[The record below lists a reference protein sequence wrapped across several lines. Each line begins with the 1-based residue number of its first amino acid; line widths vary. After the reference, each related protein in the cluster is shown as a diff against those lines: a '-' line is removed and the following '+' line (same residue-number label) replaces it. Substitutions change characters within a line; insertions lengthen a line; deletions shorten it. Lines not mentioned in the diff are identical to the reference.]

1 MPAELFSEITPRG
14 FTSIQERVSSWGGS
28 RGYVKF
34 WVWDADPGRSGNPM
48 LPGVLLETPLSPS
61 PSSGAVNS
69 AAPRGLSIRSPRRR
83 ALQPFLLRVCASPAH
98 FPAAELF
105 GNCFCSFPGMV
116 VALHQGIFVLA
127 ICSLSPGRGRIVCCR
142 DGRGGADRRA
152 GSAEKRVWRGNTAAP
167 GL

>member
-1 MPAELFSEITPRG
+1 MGLGRRSRAQRESHAPRRSPGNPLFS
-14 FTSIQERVSSWGGS
+14 F
-28 RGYVKF
+28 
-34 WVWDADPGRSGNPM
+34 
-48 LPGVLLETPLSPS
+48 PLVRCSY
-61 PSSGAVNS
+61 S

-142 DGRGGADRRA
+142 DGRGGVPTAGLGRQRKGCGEGIQLLQAYRVTLPSHQLKEIERA
-152 GSAEKRVWRGNTAAP
+152 AAQR
-167 GL
+167 LFL